1 MWGAKRIP
9 NRSIDFQ
16 KTQCTIESALINLM
30 ECNVCSAARMREEH
44 LGFGVDFGYDH
55 LDRKPGRPK
64 DFGSQMQI
72 EKEWK
77 RQILQILFALFRF
90 SPPLLWARLLHVS
103 THMNAANQ
111 LPTNPKKVVPL
122 CLSHYSTPLLSTVV
136 CLPRFSKLSS
146 NLLNYCCW
154 HLSIFVRCLGSVCE
168 QALGPHPHAQTPQAH
183 CAGSLNLQ
191 HCPDQL
197 LQQNFWSWH
206 SA

>member
-1 MWGAKRIP
+1 MYDWIWPNKFDGVQYMFSCKDEGRTSRLRRGLRLRPPWQKARKAKGLWFP
-9 NRSIDFQ
+9 
-16 KTQCTIESALINLM
+16 
-30 ECNVCSAARMREEH
+30 
-44 LGFGVDFGYDH
+44 
-55 LDRKPGRPK
+55 DRN
-64 DFGSQMQI
+64 
-72 EKEWK
+72 WK
-77 RQILQILFALFRF
+77 RKQILQILFALFRF

-136 CLPRFSKLSS
+136 CLPRLSKLSS
-146 NLLNYCCW
+146 NLPNYCW